1 MGFRFRRSLKILPG
15 VRLNFSNSGVSTT
28 LGPRGA
34 TVSLGKRG
42 PRANVGIPGTGISYS
57 TALGG
62 GEGQRGAQPAGAA
75 APANSAASN
84 GCGVIAA
91 IGFVVLAIA
100 TCSKDTPPASDPLPA
115 KPAVLKTG
123 YVSARSL
130 NCRAVPDASATVV
143 TGLSRGGALAITEE
157 SGTWSKVENGE
168 QPCWVSSKFVS
179 DSAPA
184 AAAESSRASTAGLLA
199 AGGAAAYSGAKAKS
213 SKSTRSK
220 SRKSRNKLKRQR
232 TLDSYDSQGCP
243 CSGSNICIGPRGGR
257 YCITSGGNKRYGV

>member
-62 GEGQRGAQPAGAA
+62 GKRQRGAQPHGATT
-75 APANSAASN
+75 PTNSTSL
-84 GCGVIAA
+84 GCGLLAVVAFI
-91 IGFVVLAIA
+91 VLAIA
-100 TCSKDTPPASDPLPA
+100 TCSKESTPTSDPLA
-115 KPAVLKTG
+115 ATPAVWKTG

-130 NCRAVPDASATVV
+130 NCRMVPDASATVV
-143 TGLSRGGALAITEE
+143 TGLARGSTLSITEE
-157 SGTWSKVENGE
+157 SGTWRKVENGG
-168 QPCWVSSKFVS
+168 QACWVASQFVS
-179 DSAPA
+179 DTPPPA
-184 AAAESSRASTAGLLA
+184 AAERARSSTATLVA
-199 AGGAAAYSGAKAKS
+199 TGGAAASSSATKARSAKS
-213 SKSTRSK
+213 R
-220 SRKSRNKLKRQR
+220 RKPKRQR
-232 TLDSYDSQGCP
+232 ALDSYNDQGCP
-243 CSGSNICIGPRGGR
+243 CSGSQVCIGPRGGR